1 LGNIN
6 KTEKIDPGRQRWT
19 KQTEKYKTQEE
30 HKKSANIRGL
40 KVPMHKWEKIMAIPR
55 IFVHP
60 IYDCVNNIYDL
71 YFLYYDL

>member
-30 HKKSANIRGL
+30 YKKSANIRGL
-40 KVPMHKWEKIMAIPR
+40 KVPMHKWKKIMEVHR
-55 IFVHP
+55 IYVDS
-60 IYDCVNNIYDL
+60 IYNGYINIYDL